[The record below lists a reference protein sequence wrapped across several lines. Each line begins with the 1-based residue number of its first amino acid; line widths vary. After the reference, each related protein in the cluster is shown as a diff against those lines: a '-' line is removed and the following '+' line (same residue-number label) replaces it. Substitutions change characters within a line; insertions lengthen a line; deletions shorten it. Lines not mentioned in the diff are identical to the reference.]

1 MGHLRTKS
9 PAPRPSSPAGQSLG
23 EAPGRRPSL
32 GAGPVGAGSRC
43 SRPAVSVA
51 SRYSAPSA
59 LTPGRAGPGRR
70 ERSCRPPLPPPARR
84 TERHGDA
91 GSKRGRSPA
100 PRRDDPTAPLQRV
113 PRGGRGGAGPN
124 PAAAPHNA
132 RPGRRP
138 GAGAAARRPGRG
150 LGPRARFRRPRCAA
164 HAAVNGR
171 LGRRGRGPRSRGL
184 SGTAGAGG
192 GRSRLEP
199 SGRAGAPTLGAEA
212 QPPPP
217 SSSSLSSSSR
227 TAAAR
232 DTSRPSRGR
241 GSRPPWPPR

>member
-1 MGHLRTKS
+1 L
-9 PAPRPSSPAGQSLG
+9 L
-23 EAPGRRPSL
+23 APGRFCGLTVLSPQRPDPTAGHGP
-32 GAGPVGAGSRC
+32 GAGRARAPRAFLSP
-43 SRPAVSVA
+43 PAPA
-51 SRYSAPSA
+51 SSSENRAP
-59 LTPGRAGPGRR
+59 RGRR
-70 ERSCRPPLPPPARR
+70 EQAGPKPGSPEGRPHRTPSTCSAGRPWRRRPEPRRGPAQC
-84 TERHGDA
+84 
-91 GSKRGRSPA
+91 A
-100 PRRDDPTAPLQRV
+100 PRAEA
-113 PRGGRGGAGPN
+113 GRGGGGEEAG
-124 PAAAPHNA
+124 
-132 RPGRRP
+132 
-138 GAGAAARRPGRG
+138 
-150 LGPRARFRRPRCAA
+150 